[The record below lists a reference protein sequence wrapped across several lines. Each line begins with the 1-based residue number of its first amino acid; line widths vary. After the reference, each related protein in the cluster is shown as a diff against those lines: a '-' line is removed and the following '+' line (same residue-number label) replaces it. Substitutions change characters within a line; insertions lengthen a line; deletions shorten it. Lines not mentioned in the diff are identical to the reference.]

1 MKILLLIVR
10 FQEYLEE
17 DSYKEVEDLAGRLQ
31 AYKGNKI
38 PLVVLWIDDNKV
50 MSYIKCRR
58 DIILYDC
65 SKISVKSSM
74 YMYIYY

>member
-1 MKILLLIVR
+1 VIALANLLHASTFLCRRKVYYHYSSDVLQVSMKILLLIVR

-38 PLVVLWIDDNKV
+38 PLVVL
-50 MSYIKCRR
+50 
-58 DIILYDC
+58 
-65 SKISVKSSM
+65 
-74 YMYIYY
+74 